1 MAEIAAMAAMAAIA
15 AIAAMATMAAMT
27 ALAAIA
33 AMAAMG
39 EMAAMAAVSNHFTE
53 NSSMRS
59 KMKAVKFT
67 TNELIKSDLKNRTF
81 LSDKNRSRTKNFL
94 VHPSQ
99 LLGSNHE

>member
-1 MAEIAAMAAMAAIA
+1 MQQLSNLFLWKRNIFWKKSVTITRKPRFHSYFAE
-15 AIAAMATMAAMT
+15 TF
-27 ALAAIA
+27 
-33 AMAAMG
+33 
-39 EMAAMAAVSNHFTE
+39 VSNHFTE

-81 LSDKNRSRTKNFL
+81 LSDKNRSKTINFL

-99 LLGSNHE
+99 LLGANHE